1 MLMILILMAGSSVGA
16 VADLEVGEVLCA
28 SLAGTFFVLIF
39 FSSRNLSSVFLISSC
54 WPGELAVVLGVGV
67 MPSVSRVGALRRVS
81 SGAGVEATP
90 GEIPLGA

>member
-1 MLMILILMAGSSVGA
+1 MILVFVVGPSVAA

-39 FSSRNLSSVFLISSC
+39 SSSRNLSSVFLISSC
-54 WPGELAVVLGVGV
+54 WPGELDVVLGVGG

-81 SGAGVEATP
+81 SGVGVEATP